1 LIRLN
6 NLDAVRNQH
15 AEKARD
21 YINQVFEALSQG
33 LRVLDTTCVWEADT
47 LGVLLS
53 STPLEGGQLVVEK
66 MQGYLQE
73 LDHLR
78 LIQEPSITVSLISD
92 KDENETAESTL
103 AAAMAELNS

>member
-1 LIRLN
+1 M
-6 NLDAVRNQH
+6 
-15 AEKARD
+15 
-21 YINQVFEALSQG
+21 
-33 LRVLDTTCVWEADT
+33 
-47 LGVLLS
+47 
-53 STPLEGGQLVVEK
+53 VEK